1 VGSFPVYPRV
11 YTKDHTVIIEYE
23 NGRRELWGI
32 ESSIGKALRV
42 AEELQLGLRLISYI
56 HQEVDASLNS
66 IRESLVS
73 IAPED
78 IVEEVLTEELWLLI
92 KRATINENNDTDF
105 ISPASSLL
113 NA

>member
-1 VGSFPVYPRV
+1 MGSFPVYPRV
-11 YTKDHTVIIEYE
+11 YTRDYTVIIEYE
-23 NGRRELWGI
+23 NGRRELWGM

-73 IAPED
+73 VAPGD
-78 IVEEVLTEELWLLI
+78 LVEEVLTEELWLLI
-92 KRATINENNDTDF
+92 KRATINENNDAHF
-105 ISPASSLL
+105 SSPSSSLL
-113 NA
+113 DA